1 MTDDLAAALR
11 SAERAD
17 AVRALR
23 VLAPLL
29 ALVCFLES
37 ASHWLETPREAAF
50 VAVPW
55 AFGLALAGLAA
66 AVWVRAERVPGL
78 PWWHLLPLATVL
90 VVMSMHLA
98 TGTGGVVVHLAATLV
113 ATGALIVDR
122 RVRAVA
128 LALAWGV
135 YAGWSL
141 RLHPDGGWV
150 YPIVLLPFAL
160 AVAAVRRR
168 GLEQAERR
176 RLLERELERKDAE
189 LERLGRMADM
199 AAGVTHHFNNLLT
212 GILGGTSSALA
223 ALPEDHGVR
232 RDLELVVSSSERA
245 AELVRRLGSYTGRAP
260 REQRRFAAR
269 ELLEEP
275 LPLEPPAEGVTLTV
289 AADER
294 LPELEGDL
302 RELRQALGDVLRNA
316 VEACA
321 GGGRILLRMAPE
333 PETGSVRLE
342 VLDSGPGLADG
353 VAERMFEPFFTTREP
368 TRLGLGLAF
377 AQGVLRRHGGTLA
390 ADNRPEGGTRVT
402 LRLPVA
408 PAAVPAP
415 PRDRS
420 APRAA
425 SAPRTPPEAA

>member
-1 MTDDLAAALR
+1 MRDDLPAALR

-29 ALVCFLES
+29 AVVCFLES
-37 ASHWLETPREAAF
+37 TWHWLDTPREAAF

-55 AFGLALAGLAA
+55 AFALALAGLSA
-66 AVWVRAERVPGL
+66 AVWLRAGRVPGL
-78 PWWHLLPLATVL
+78 PWWHLLPLVTVL
-90 VVMSMHLA
+90 VVMSMHMA
-98 TGTGGVVVHLAATLV
+98 AGIRGVLVYLAATLV
-113 ATGALIVDR
+113 ATGALVVDR

-141 RLHPDGGWV
+141 RLQPDGGWL

-223 ALPEDHGVR
+223 ALPGDHAVR
-232 RDLELVVSSSERA
+232 RELELVVSSSERA

-260 REQRRFAAR
+260 RQRRRFAAR
-269 ELLEEP
+269 ELAGEP
-275 LPLEPPAEGVTLTV
+275 LPLDPVPEGVTLTV
-289 AADER
+289 AAAEG

-321 GGGRILLRMAPE
+321 GGGRIELQMASE
-333 PETGSVRLE
+333 PETACLRVE

-353 VAERMFEPFFTTREP
+353 VAARMFEPFFTTREP

-390 ADNRPEGGTRVT
+390 ADNRPQGGTRVT

-408 PAAVPAP
+408 PAPAP
-415 PRDRS
+415 PRGH
-420 APRAA
+420 AEPRPP
-425 SAPRTPPEAA
+425 STPRTPPEPA